1 MVANA
6 PIASPCQLICTLD
19 LKSGLCFGC
28 GRSRQEIAQW
38 TRYSDAQRAKIMAS
52 LPQRMSEFED

>member
-6 PIASPCQLICTLD
+6 PIASPCQLVCSLD
-19 LKSGLCFGC
+19 LTSGLCFGC

-38 TRYSDAQRAKIMAS
+38 TRYTDDQRAKIMAS
-52 LPQRMSEFED
+52 LPERMTAFED